1 MALNFFYALGIIGL
15 LLITSGVLIKNKD
28 RKKRDILYMLGGLS
42 LLSYSLYINDTV
54 FIILQVV
61 YTLSVAYDFF
71 SQFKGKKEAK

>member
-42 LLSYSLYINDTV
+42 LLSYSLYINDAV
-54 FIILQVV
+54 FIILQIV

-71 SQFKGKKEAK
+71 NQFKGKKEAK